1 MKIFPIDNSFYAKI
15 TEKTKY
21 LLGGPKMKYLF
32 LSVFVVM
39 ILWPI
44 LGLLTGDMDFSG
56 MSLFVGGITLGFI
69 LRKVT
74 EPEPD
79 PE

>member
-1 MKIFPIDNSFYAKI
+1 
-15 TEKTKY
+15 
-21 LLGGPKMKYLF
+21 MKYLF

-39 ILWPI
+39 IIWPI
-44 LGLLTGDMDFSG
+44 LGLLTGDMDISG
-56 MSLFVGGITLGFI
+56 MGLFIGGISSGFI

-74 EPEPD
+74 EPEPG

>member
-1 MKIFPIDNSFYAKI
+1 
-15 TEKTKY
+15 
-21 LLGGPKMKYLF
+21 MKYLF

-44 LGLLTGDMDFSG
+44 LGLLTGNMDFDG
-56 MSLFVGGITLGFI
+56 MGLFIGGISLGFI

-79 PE
+79 LE

>member
-1 MKIFPIDNSFYAKI
+1 
-15 TEKTKY
+15 
-21 LLGGPKMKYLF
+21 MKYLF

-39 ILWPI
+39 IVWPI
-44 LGLLTGDMDFSG
+44 LGLLSGDMDFSG
-56 MSLFVGGITLGFI
+56 MGLFIGGISLGFI

-79 PE
+79 PDPE